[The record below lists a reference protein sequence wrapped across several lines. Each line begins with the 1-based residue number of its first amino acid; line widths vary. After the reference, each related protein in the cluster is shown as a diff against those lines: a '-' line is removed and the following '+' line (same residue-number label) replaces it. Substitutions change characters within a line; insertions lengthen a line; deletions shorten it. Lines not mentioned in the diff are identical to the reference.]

1 MRAVIL
7 GSLGDCWM
15 LAAMSGL
22 SETSDLFKVGTIE
35 LTIVVTDC
43 LYAESGS

>member
-1 MRAVIL
+1 MLIS

-22 SETSDLFKVGTIE
+22 SEKPDLFKVGTI
-35 LTIVVTDC
+35 TN
-43 LYAESGS
+43 